1 MKSATPSLLAGILML
16 AATSHGVLVMQPGY
30 TAAPIYSG
38 TWLGGF
44 GTDGSSLYVGDSST
58 VYSMD
63 AAGGNVQS
71 VGALPAGEDNSVVNA
86 SPVNGTI
93 YAAIG
98 SYTPPFP
105 YQFGRYTSGTFVQN
119 QVVNGLYD
127 SAFDAAGNMFLSAN
141 HEDYTGDGTN
151 DTAVYFFDQDANQL
165 TRVAEVGGVSGGLA
179 LNDEGD
185 LFYGAGSGVVSFDA
199 AELAAAAAGGGAL
212 TLADATL
219 ESATSS
225 SYLAFDADGNLYATR
240 LDAFWNT
247 ELVAIDGAGVA
258 TVIGNG
264 GGGHLAVIGNTIYTG
279 GNDYSDFSS
288 NIYAV
293 EAVPEPSSVILL
305 LGGFGGLAWF
315 RKRRKYILRR

>member
-1 MKSATPSLLAGILML
+1 MKSATPSLLTGALLLAGSANAVLV
-16 AATSHGVLVMQPGY
+16 AKPVYTATS
-30 TAAPIYSG
+30 IYSG

-63 AAGGNVQS
+63 PAGGNVQP
-71 VGALPAGEDNSVVNA
+71 VGALPAGDDNSVVNA
-86 SPVNGTI
+86 NPANGTV
-93 YAAIG
+93 YAAVG
-98 SYTPPFP
+98 SYTSPFP
-105 YQFGRYTSGTFVQN
+105 YQFGRYHAGAFVQN

-127 SAFDAAGNMFLSAN
+127 TAFDSAGNLFLSAN

-151 DTAVYFFDQDANQL
+151 DTAVYYFDQDANQL

-179 LNDEGD
+179 LNGDGD
-185 LFYGAGSGVVSFDA
+185 LFYGAGTGVVSFDA
-199 AELAAAAAGGGAL
+199 ADLAAAVGGGGAL

-219 ESATSS
+219 ASPTSS
-225 SYLAFDADGNLYATR
+225 SYLAFDANGNLYATR
-240 LDAFWNT
+240 LDASWNT

-264 GGGHLAVIGNTIYTG
+264 GGGHLAVVGDTIYTA
-279 GNDYSDFSS
+279 GNDYSDFSY
-288 NIYAV
+288 NVYAV

-305 LGGFGGLAWF
+305 LGGFAGLAWF
-315 RKRRKYILRR
+315 RKRRKYILRH